1 MAAAKKKKI
10 LTYKG
15 KPLLKCG
22 ERIYYGNL
30 EDKLIL
36 ALDVVESEKNKD
48 IQSSKK
54 IKIQLMD
61 NTGDLGAGQV
71 YRKAERENLY
81 KALDIGE
88 WWLQDALQTFEGY
101 TLKRIS
107 FLIDILFNF
116 TISNAVCYSVE
127 YNTAKFVV

>member
-71 YRKAERENLY
+71 YRKAEREHLY
-81 KALDIGE
+81 KARDIGE
-88 WWLQDALQTFEGY
+88 WWLQDALQTFEG
-101 TLKRIS
+101 
-107 FLIDILFNF
+107 
-116 TISNAVCYSVE
+116 
-127 YNTAKFVV
+127 

>member
-88 WWLQDALQTFEGY
+88 WWLQDALQTFEG
-101 TLKRIS
+101 
-107 FLIDILFNF
+107 
-116 TISNAVCYSVE
+116 
-127 YNTAKFVV
+127 